1 MALGLVRSAGF
12 GWLSNTLHR
21 TPGSCS
27 LPNWW
32 RMWTGKIK
40 SRTWEWKVRTQKH
53 GGPQKSFVQTE
64 MRSAAMKLHTRDQSP
79 KEGEQPAEK
88 PVAKWEPGRAE
99 YLQFLVDSRHVY
111 QCFEEIVSSNAVL
124 ASFGDSGLERVAAL
138 EKDLAWFK
146 SEGLETPPLGRIGE
160 AYAARLRE
168 IADAEKWEVFT
179 CHFYNFYFAHTA
191 GGRMIGKM
199 MSEKLLEGHTL
210 EFYQWE
216 RGDPKEVLLPA
227 LRDQIDAMANSWTRE
242 QKDACLA
249 ETAATFKGGGS
260 LLTYLRE
267 PQAQAD
273 SA

>member
-1 MALGLVRSAGF
+1 MLMSVMRMLCLASASASFLTPLPAQARQPGSVARSAVQM
-12 GWLSNTLHR
+12 
-21 TPGSCS
+21 
-27 LPNWW
+27 LPPAAPTAEEKA
-32 RMWTGKIK
+32 R
-40 SRTWEWKVRTQKH
+40 
-53 GGPQKSFVQTE
+53 KSFVQTE

-79 KEGEQPAEK
+79 KEGQQPAEK

-111 QCFEEIVSSNAVL
+111 QCLEEIVGANDVL
-124 ASFGDSGLERVAAL
+124 SSFGDSGLERVAAL
-138 EKDLAWFK
+138 EKDIEWFK
-146 SEGLETPPLGRIGE
+146 KEGLETPPLGSMGKE
-160 AYAARLRE
+160 YAARLRE
-168 IADAEKWEVFT
+168 IADAGTWEVFT

-199 MSEKLLEGHTL
+199 MSDKLLEGHTL

-216 RGDPKEVLLPA
+216 RGDPKEELLPA
-227 LRDQIDAMANSWTRE
+227 LRLQIDNMADTWTRE

-267 PQAQAD
+267 PVKD